1 MSTGRDQLVV
11 VLEEL
16 AAEARSG
23 RTGEWQNDTLPAYL
37 EALAAWLRV
46 YEQAYVNTGRPVPS
60 DAWEVVAAAARAAII
75 YE

>member
-1 MSTGRDQLVV
+1 MSTGRDKLVV

-23 RTGEWQNDTLPAYL
+23 RTEEWENDTLPAYL

-46 YEQAYVNTGRPVPS
+46 YEQAYINTGKPVPA
-60 DAWEVVAAAARAAII
+60 DVWDVVAAAARAARI

>member
-1 MSTGRDQLVV
+1 MSGRDRLVS

-16 AAEARSG
+16 AAEAKSG
-23 RTGEWQNDTLPAYL
+23 RIEKWENDTLSTYL

-46 YEQAYVNTGRPVPS
+46 YEQAYVNTGRPVPT
-60 DAWEVVAAAARAAII
+60 DVWEVLAAALRAATI

>member
-1 MSTGRDQLVV
+1 MSTGREKLIAT
-11 VLEEL
+11 LEEL

-23 RTGEWQNDTLPAYL
+23 RVDAWENDTLSAYL

-46 YEQAYVNTGRPVPS
+46 YEQAYINTGRTAPT
-60 DAWEVVAAAARAAII
+60 DAWDVLSAAVRAATI